1 VDSVLALLPLF
12 RLSLS
17 LLTTSVTRT
26 LSISRQ
32 ARTLTKEREAKLHD
46 MGFIFDGKQ
55 AQAVRDEYEAARLNG
70 DKQDEAVRDDPTKP
84 KLTGKRGRDGDRG
97 GLSSADIAGQM
108 QRTVAVGTRVEVLYT
123 VNGEDTWVAGTVA
136 EISRLDV
143 ALAPE
148 ASSSASR
155 GASVSR
161 SFSSEGAIIMY
172 VRAPSHRQM
181 YTRMCVCARIHA
193 CTCTCIR

>member
-1 VDSVLALLPLF
+1 
-12 RLSLS
+12 
-17 LLTTSVTRT
+17 
-26 LSISRQ
+26 
-32 ARTLTKEREAKLHD
+32 
-46 MGFIFDGKQ
+46 MGFIFDGKK
-55 AQAVRDEYEAARLNG
+55 AHAVREEYEAVQQQEQ
-70 DKQDEAVRDDPTKP
+70 QDEAVRDDPTKP

-148 ASSSASR
+148 ASSSAPR

-161 SFSSEGAIIMY
+161 SFSPEGAINMY

-181 YTRMCVCARIHA
+181 YTRMCVRARIHA
-193 CTCTCIR
+193 CTCTRIR